1 VQKKELKQQKQ
12 THRGF
17 RPKLINL
24 PKMLKIL
31 SRTLLD
37 RQNEQ
42 KVQNMEQFLPQTQH
56 RVTLQ
61 KLTMQ
66 LTMQALRQIEHKN
79 S

>member
-1 VQKKELKQQKQ
+1 
-12 THRGF
+12 
-17 RPKLINL
+17 
-24 PKMLKIL
+24 MLKIL